1 MNLPMLLLQYITP
14 NFLGKNC
21 GIIIMGGQES
31 QNFYQSGIFLM
42 IIYLFIYLFIT
53 LKIKIKIPLNFYN
66 WGEKKMSNNFAL
78 LKHNAPSSFRVGKL

>member
-1 MNLPMLLLQYITP
+1 MNLPMLLLQYITS

-31 QNFYQSGIFLM
+31 PNFYQCGIFLM
-42 IIYLFIYLFIT
+42 IIYLFIYH
-53 LKIKIKIPLNFYN
+53 LKIKTKTPLHFYN

-78 LKHNAPSSFRVGKL
+78 LKHNAPPSFRLGKF